1 MKSALVTGSE
11 GFIGK
16 SLIKELKK
24 NNIQV
29 IELDKIYGKDI
40 TNWSDIESLPKIDVV
55 FHLAAL
61 TFIPFCLRYPRETY
75 ETNILGTLNIIE
87 YCRKFNAKLV
97 YASSYVYGTPEYLPI
112 DEKHPL
118 KAENPYAESKIM
130 AEKLCKAY
138 HEDYNINIVI
148 LRPFNVYGPG
158 QKSDFL
164 IPFIIKQIKGNNK
177 IQLKDPKPKRDFI
190 YVKDMI
196 NAYLKVA
203 EYTGFEIFNIG
214 SGKSYSV
221 KEIADKIVK
230 IYKKEIDIEFTNE
243 RRKNEVMDCYADI
256 TKAVNILGW
265 QPAINLDQGLKK
277 IMQF

>member
-16 SLIKELKK
+16 SLIKELRR
-24 NNIQV
+24 NNIQM
-29 IELDKIYGKDI
+29 IGLDKVSGKDI
-40 TNWSDIESLPKIDVV
+40 TKWSDIEPLPKIDVV

-61 TFIPFCLRYPRETY
+61 TFIPFCLRNPREVY
-75 ETNILGTLNIIE
+75 EINLLGTLNILE

-118 KAENPYAESKIM
+118 QAENPYTRSKII
-130 AEKLCKAY
+130 AEKLCKSY

-158 QKSDFL
+158 QRSDFL
-164 IPFIIKQIKGNNK
+164 IPLIIKQIKGNNK

-190 YVKDMI
+190 YVKDI
-196 NAYLKVA
+196 STVRLK
-203 EYTGFEIFNIG
+203 
-214 SGKSYSV
+214 
-221 KEIADKIVK
+221 
-230 IYKKEIDIEFTNE
+230 
-243 RRKNEVMDCYADI
+243 
-256 TKAVNILGW
+256 
-265 QPAINLDQGLKK
+265 
-277 IMQF
+277 